1 MLELEAA
8 VGGRAAEVAEVG
20 EVEVAARAVAAET
33 GDVGDGQRGV
43 AQQLVGHAALVGLA
57 EIDTAHSGEQED
69 ERVDVADAGTIASG
83 EEGGVGAAAGEE
95 AQVVI
100 HDADA
105 RRVEVTLQGD
115 VLHLSVLREAA
126 AVCEGRDVELV
137 EGELRLA
144 LELAG
149 GRILLATAP
158 VVAVPSVYYS
168 VSYVCLR
175 V

>member
-43 AQQLVGHAALVGLA
+43 AQQFVGHAALVGLA
-57 EIDTAHSGEQED
+57 EIDSAHSGEQED
-69 ERVDVADAGTIASG
+69 ERIDVADASTVASG
-83 EEGGVGAAAGEE
+83 EDGGVGAATGKKT
-95 AQVVI
+95 QIVV

-105 RRVEVTLQGD
+105 RRVEVTLQGE

-149 GRILLATAP
+149 GSILLATAP
-158 VVAVPSVYYS
+158 VVAVPSVFYS
-168 VSYVCLR
+168 ISNICLR